1 MYAKRIRIEARAM
14 LHMAGKDYIPA
25 VIRYLNSLDPGHPVQ
40 RGIYEKI
47 SILLADVEHFRGEL
61 EEKTAMADRL
71 RETKTVAEAFRR
83 EVVPVMDALR
93 RAVDQLE
100 MLVDRGYWPVPTYGD
115 LMFEV

>member
-1 MYAKRIRIEARAM
+1 M
-14 LHMAGKDYIPA
+14 
-25 VIRYLNSLDPGHPVQ
+25 
-40 RGIYEKI
+40 
-47 SILLADVEHFRGEL
+47 EHFRGEL

>member
-1 MYAKRIRIEARAM
+1 
-14 LHMAGKDYIPA
+14 
-25 VIRYLNSLDPGHPVQ
+25 
-40 RGIYEKI
+40 
-47 SILLADVEHFRGEL
+47 
-61 EEKTAMADRL
+61 MADRL